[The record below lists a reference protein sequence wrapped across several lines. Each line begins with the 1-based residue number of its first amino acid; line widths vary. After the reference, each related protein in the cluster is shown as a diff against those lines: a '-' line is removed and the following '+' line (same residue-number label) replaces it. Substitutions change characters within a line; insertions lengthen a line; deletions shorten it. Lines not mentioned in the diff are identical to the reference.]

1 MTIGSG
7 SQFVDWEPASFVHNL
22 SKNNITLSPAILN
35 IFQLNGSGSASGYF
49 FCADHE
55 ALEHRV

>member
-22 SKNNITLSPAILN
+22 SKNNITLSPTILN
-35 IFQLNGSGSASGYF
+35 VFQLNGSGSASGCF
-49 FCADHE
+49 
-55 ALEHRV
+55 LRRS